1 MKSAGTLIPMLAL
14 AACLPLAA
22 CTVEPDPDATEL
34 RDTIQAPQDKARAVE
49 TEVLD
54 AAEKQKAAV
63 EDQGG

>member
-1 MKSAGTLIPMLAL
+1 MKSAGTLIPLLAL
-14 AACLPLAA
+14 AACGLSAA
-22 CTVEPDPDATEL
+22 CTVESDPEATEL
-34 RDTIQAPQDKARAVE
+34 RDAIQAPQDKARAVE